1 MRKWIPR
8 ALMIIVV
15 VLVALLGIFFFT
27 GRERQKQPKS
37 TDRDTIVKEN
47 VKVLT
52 GDMNEDEMPTEVT
65 DDRLVFKKDP
75 KYKKGDVIVSGCIT
89 EAENGFVRRV
99 IRVEKSKS
107 SYIFYTEPAV
117 LTDVFEKAHIVKR
130 VQLTEDGM
138 KEAMYHQVDVFSVGE
153 ETDPKFRN
161 LSTQS
166 EENGG
171 GKKQSEK

>member
-75 KYKKGDVIVSGCIT
+75 KYKKENVIVS
-89 EAENGFVRRV
+89 VVYQRQ
-99 IRVEKSKS
+99 K
-107 SYIFYTEPAV
+107 
-117 LTDVFEKAHIVKR
+117 
-130 VQLTEDGM
+130 
-138 KEAMYHQVDVFSVGE
+138 
-153 ETDPKFRN
+153 
-161 LSTQS
+161 
-166 EENGG
+166 
-171 GKKQSEK
+171 

>member
-75 KYKKGDVIVSGCIT
+75 KYKNHQLIFIVDKP
-89 EAENGFVRRV
+89 
-99 IRVEKSKS
+99 KSIYLHHTIS
-107 SYIFYTEPAV
+107 HIHYISNT
-117 LTDVFEKAHIVKR
+117 
-130 VQLTEDGM
+130 
-138 KEAMYHQVDVFSVGE
+138 
-153 ETDPKFRN
+153 
-161 LSTQS
+161 
-166 EENGG
+166 
-171 GKKQSEK
+171 

>member
-8 ALMIIVV
+8 ALMIIAV

-107 SYIFYTEPAV
+107 SYIFLRSRRY
-117 LTDVFEKAHIVKR
+117 
-130 VQLTEDGM
+130 
-138 KEAMYHQVDVFSVGE
+138 
-153 ETDPKFRN
+153 
-161 LSTQS
+161 
-166 EENGG
+166 
-171 GKKQSEK
+171 